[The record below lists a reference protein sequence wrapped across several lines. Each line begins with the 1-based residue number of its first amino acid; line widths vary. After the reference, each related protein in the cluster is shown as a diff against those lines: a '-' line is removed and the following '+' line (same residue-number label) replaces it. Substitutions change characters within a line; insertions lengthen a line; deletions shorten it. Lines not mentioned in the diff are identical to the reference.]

1 MKLIP
6 VKSVLSKWLLTA
18 IVLLG
23 FFTFSGLTIQTPY
36 RFSKPP
42 TTLVASYANGTSKSI
57 SYNTTLKGVNRNT
70 LSTLISGACNL
81 LALSFLHSSEAKN
94 MAKQT
99 SWLFIP
105 NKQIKYLFFIRAF
118 GSDSADDSYPFI
130 G

>member
-36 RFSKPP
+36 RFSKPH
-42 TTLVASYANGTSKSI
+42 TTLVASYPNRTSKSI

-81 LALSFLHSSEAKN
+81 QALSFLHSLEVKT

-99 SWLFIP
+99 ARLFIP
-105 NKQIKYLFFIRAF
+105 SKQIKYLFFIRAF
-118 GSDSADDSYPFI
+118 GTDSTGDSSLSV